1 MKPVARL
8 TSFNRS
14 LFLDSIGPKYFRAV
28 YYSPT
33 PWGYDAILASQQ
45 GYYTSYWP
53 SLFERDVRMMSLMGV
68 NAIRIPGFFSLTSYS
83 NDGRRHFTFLD
94 TCFHK
99 GIVVFLTYD
108 LVGQGEYGVPL
119 TTTSDQEAAA
129 LAFRNFLLRAR
140 HPSTVMVFIG
150 DSLNRFTE
158 GFVCNVPRDELG
170 FPTSVPCQFGEDIDA
185 FAAAMEQLCAEARLL
200 GLSCTVP
207 LANLPLPVAT
217 QVARYGP
224 LASRPSRGVV
234 DWIEVMA
241 EGMPSMDVLSANL
254 AANQSSD
261 IGFEI
266 ELDLLASQLPMLLSL
281 RNTWVHWQ
289 IAHIDWQATVE
300 FDKAY
305 PILAAE
311 RAQVLARG
319 KIYKIADTGEIPSA
333 EAGDEQA
340 SWLSVLASA
349 LEKEATTRP
358 ADCGW

>member
-1 MKPVARL
+1 MRPPLGCALLLFLPLAAPQPVARL

-150 DSLNRFTE
+150 DRCLLSSSCR
-158 GFVCNVPRDELG
+158 
-170 FPTSVPCQFGEDIDA
+170 PC
-185 FAAAMEQLCAEARLL
+185 
-200 GLSCTVP
+200 
-207 LANLPLPVAT
+207 VAL
-217 QVARYGP
+217 R
-224 LASRPSRGVV
+224 
-234 DWIEVMA
+234 
-241 EGMPSMDVLSANL
+241 L
-254 AANQSSD
+254 AAS
-261 IGFEI
+261 
-266 ELDLLASQLPMLLSL
+266 LALQPQPF
-281 RNTWVHWQ
+281 H
-289 IAHIDWQATVE
+289 
-300 FDKAY
+300 
-305 PILAAE
+305 
-311 RAQVLARG
+311 
-319 KIYKIADTGEIPSA
+319 
-333 EAGDEQA
+333 
-340 SWLSVLASA
+340 
-349 LEKEATTRP
+349 
-358 ADCGW
+358 